1 MKASL
6 GPLLARLP
14 GVRTEK
20 WPEGEPFAAAFG
32 HGTMSVEVF
41 APRGQDHQQP
51 HSQDELYFI
60 MSGDAEFLREGRR
73 LQVAVSDVLF
83 VPAGERHHFEAIS
96 DDFITW
102 VVFWGPNGG
111 ER

>member
-6 GPLLARLP
+6 GQLLARLP
-14 GVRTEK
+14 GARTEK
-20 WPEGEPFAAAFG
+20 WPDGEPFASAFG

-41 APRGQDHQQP
+41 VPRGIDHQEP

-60 MSGDAEFLREGRR
+60 MAGSADFVREGRR
-73 LQVAVSDVLF
+73 SAVAVGDALF

-96 DDFITW
+96 SDFISW